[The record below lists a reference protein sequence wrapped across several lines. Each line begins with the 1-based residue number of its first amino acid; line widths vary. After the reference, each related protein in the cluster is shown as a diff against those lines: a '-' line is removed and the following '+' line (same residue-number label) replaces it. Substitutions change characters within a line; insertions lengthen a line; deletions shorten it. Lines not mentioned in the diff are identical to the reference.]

1 MLKAGG
7 LIVNGSTDPEYNL
20 LDTWMQ
26 DASVLID
33 GVVGTGI
40 QLPLRSD
47 IAALLAHVRDSAYC
61 PPVAAVDC
69 PSGVDCDSGYA
80 APECIP
86 AEVTVCMAAIK
97 VGLLKFPAFRLV
109 GEMQIASI
117 GIPDDLVNWSQI
129 RREVIDEE
137 FVRSVL
143 PMRSDEGHKGTF
155 GTAVIAAGSSNY
167 PGAALLAGKAALG
180 IGTGLVTLAAA
191 APIQTALVGQIPEAT
206 WILLAH
212 QIGSLSGDAVP
223 VLLRGLEKA
232 DAFLFGPGFGLEDCT
247 ADFVQKLVGGGI
259 GSTARGVLGFVGS
272 ASDAGERKSQS
283 QKNLPPMVVD
293 ADGLKLLALVPEWAR
308 KLPAR
313 SVLTPHP
320 GEMAVLTKLK
330 TSEIQSDRIG
340 VAARFAQEW
349 GHVVVLK
356 GAFTV
361 IAGPDGRIGVI
372 PVATSA
378 LAHAGTGDAL
388 AGIITGLR
396 AQGVDAFGAAAAGA
410 WLHARAGLA
419 AEDRLGHPA
428 CVTASELI
436 SSLPEIVAFVW
447 QQ

>member
-1 MLKAGG
+1 
-7 LIVNGSTDPEYNL
+7 
-20 LDTWMQ
+20 
-26 DASVLID
+26 
-33 GVVGTGI
+33 
-40 QLPLRSD
+40 
-47 IAALLAHVRDSAYC
+47 
-61 PPVAAVDC
+61 
-69 PSGVDCDSGYA
+69 
-80 APECIP
+80 
-86 AEVTVCMAAIK
+86 
-97 VGLLKFPAFRLV
+97 
-109 GEMQIASI
+109 
-117 GIPDDLVNWSQI
+117 
-129 RREVIDEE
+129 
-137 FVRSVL
+137 
-143 PMRSDEGHKGTF
+143 MRSDEGHKGTF
-155 GTAVIAAGSSNY
+155 GTAVIAAGSSNF

-180 IGTGLVTLAAA
+180 IGTGLVTLAVP
-191 APIQTALVGQIPEAT
+191 APIQIALVGQIPEAT
-206 WILLAH
+206 WLLLAH

-232 DAFLFGPGFGLEDCT
+232 DAFLFGPGFGLENCT
-247 ADFVQKLVGGGI
+247 ADFVRRLVGGGV
-259 GSTARGVLGFVGS
+259 GSPGFVGAVS
-272 ASDAGERKSQS
+272 IAGEQKLHG

-293 ADGLKLLALVPEWAR
+293 ADGLKLLAEVPEWS
-308 KLPAR
+308 KQLPAM

-340 VAARFAQEW
+340 IASRFAHEW

-356 GAFTV
+356 GAFTL

-396 AQGVDAFGAAAAGA
+396 AQGVDAFEAAAAGA